1 VRELSPFGTVLFRSY
16 QQALS
21 GLSSLSCSPFR
32 LSRNRRGVSTP
43 RTRASP
49 HACSRRWPRLLGHG
63 GFRRCSPSELHAAP
77 LEGFEPAQRRFA
89 PVHDGQ
95 PADRRLRVVR
105 QVCPRRP
112 DSSGNNHEV
121 EAWDCSARRA
131 ALLQTALL
139 EPGVH
144 VSVHRA
150 LRVYEGR
157 SCERRGWSGRVL
169 APGWSPGLAGLV
181 SHLDGVRVVLVAPR
195 TENRGNRT
203 VFDRHDRS
211 ITEPR
216 ACQQAGAGLFVGAE
230 WRAMRGRARRWPP
243 ETARSRRVPRGARGW
258 STGGVAVR
266 WRRRHS

>member
-1 VRELSPFGTVLFRSY
+1 M
-16 QQALS
+16 
-21 GLSSLSCSPFR
+21 
-32 LSRNRRGVSTP
+32 
-43 RTRASP
+43 
-49 HACSRRWPRLLGHG
+49 
-63 GFRRCSPSELHAAP
+63 
-77 LEGFEPAQRRFA
+77 
-89 PVHDGQ
+89 
-95 PADRRLRVVR
+95 RVVR
-105 QVCPRRP
+105 KVCPRRP

-121 EAWDCSARRA
+121 EAWDCSAHGA

-169 APGWSPGLAGLV
+169 VPGWSPGLAGLV

-211 ITEPR
+211 ITEQR
-216 ACQQAGAGLFVGAE
+216 ACQQAGVGLFVVAE
-230 WRAMRGRARRWPP
+230 WSASRERARRWPRG
-243 ETARSRRVPRGARGW
+243 TARSRRVPRGARGW
-258 STGGVAVR
+258 STADVVVR
-266 WRRRHS
+266 WPPQHS